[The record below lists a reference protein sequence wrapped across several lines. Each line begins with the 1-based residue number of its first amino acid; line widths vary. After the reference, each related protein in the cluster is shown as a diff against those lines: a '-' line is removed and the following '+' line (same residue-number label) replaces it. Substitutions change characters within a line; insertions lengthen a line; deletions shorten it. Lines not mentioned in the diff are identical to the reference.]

1 MAGSITVSSITLD
14 SDNNFSI
21 KSNTG
26 ATLFFA
32 NTTGIDIANSIGA
45 TAITNDKILSVAN
58 TKISGNIASSQIAPN
73 QTLNG
78 NVSITGT
85 LAVSGAVTLTTA
97 LPVLSGGTGVTTST
111 GTGSVVLSA
120 SPTFTGNVTTPLSYV
135 RLNTANG
142 YGSTNTKIRRFTN
155 IVNNVGTD
163 ITYADSATLGGTFTI
178 NTNGVYSVSYGDNF
192 NAGTWFGVTI
202 NSASLTTT
210 ISTLPAAEILVLSY
224 IAAGEGRP
232 GSSTFYAAA
241 SAVVRAHTDG
251 AASGTQTNAQ
261 QFTIAR
267 VQ

>member
-78 NVSITGT
+78 NVSVTGT
-85 LAVSGAVTLTTA
+85 LAATGAVSGTT
-97 LPVLSGGTGVTTST
+97 G
-111 GTGSVVLSA
+111 
-120 SPTFTGNVTTPLSYV
+120 TFTGAVSGTTGTFTGAVTTPLSYV

-155 IVNNVGTD
+155 IVNNVGAD
-163 ITYADSATLGGTFTI
+163 ITYADSATLGGTFTL
-178 NTNGVYSVSYGDNF
+178 NTAGVYSVSYNDQF
-192 NAGTWFGVTI
+192 NTQEWIGMSI
-202 NSASLTTT
+202 NSTQLTTAIQLITIGDILCVSLTTLT
-210 ISTLPAAEILVLSY
+210 NY
-224 IAAGEGRP
+224 P
-232 GSSTFYAAA
+232 GATSATFYAAA
-241 SAVVRAHTDG
+241 ASVVRVHTGG
-251 AASGTQTNAQ
+251 AASGVNTSTC

>member
-1 MAGSITVSSITLD
+1 VS
-14 SDNNFSI
+14 
-21 KSNTG
+21 G
-26 ATLFFA
+26 
-32 NTTGIDIANSIGA
+32 TTG
-45 TAITNDKILSVAN
+45 TF
-58 TKISGNIASSQIAPN
+58 
-73 QTLNG
+73 
-78 NVSITGT
+78 TG
-85 LAVSGAVTLTTA
+85 AVSGTT
-97 LPVLSGGTGVTTST
+97 G
-111 GTGSVVLSA
+111 
-120 SPTFTGNVTTPLSYV
+120 TFTGAVVTPLSYV

>member
-1 MAGSITVSSITLD
+1 MTGDASGILNLNSNGTTVVAVTSAG
-14 SDNNFSI
+14 
-21 KSNTG
+21 
-26 ATLFFA
+26 
-32 NTTGIDIANSIGA
+32 
-45 TAITNDKILSVAN
+45 VA
-58 TKISGNIASSQIAPN
+58 
-73 QTLNG
+73 
-78 NVSITGT
+78 VTGT
-85 LAVSGAVTLTTA
+85 LAASGAVSGTT
-97 LPVLSGGTGVTTST
+97 G
-111 GTGSVVLSA
+111 
-120 SPTFTGNVTTPLSYV
+120 TFTGAVSGTTGTFTGAVVTPLSYV